1 MTVTDFVQ
9 AERRKDPDNFSL
21 NFTSPIMVRA
31 QKHAVK
37 RLAAKDE
44 KDLIIRKEG
53 DGNLILPNQ
62 FQLPA
67 PEGGSEHL
75 ASAVVSTSGSSSEL
89 TTVEQVSALAV
100 AFFEDVSLGAI
111 SRAGAL
117 PMGHD
122 GEWIKYAEDKCDFRS
137 RCTSELT
144 SSLGSKEMRNSTIK
158 SSCGSLVRRLLR
170 RTS

>member
-1 MTVTDFVQ
+1 MPDVVQ
-9 AERRKDPDNFSL
+9 AERRKDPENFSL

-31 QKHAVK
+31 QQHAVK

-89 TTVEQVSALAV
+89 TSVEQVSALAV

-122 GEWIKYAEDKCDFRS
+122 GEWIKFAEDKSVSFIVLNTD
-137 RCTSELT
+137 LIL
-144 SSLGSKEMRNSTIK
+144 SLGSKEMHSSIIK
-158 SSCGSLVRRLLR
+158 SLCGSSALKSWRRIL
-170 RTS
+170 